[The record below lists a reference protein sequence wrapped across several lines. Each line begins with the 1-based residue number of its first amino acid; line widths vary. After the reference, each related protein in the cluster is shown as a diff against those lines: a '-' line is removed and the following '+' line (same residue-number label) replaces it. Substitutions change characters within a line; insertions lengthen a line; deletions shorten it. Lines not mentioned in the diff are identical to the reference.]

1 MNLLIRAFIIYYIF
15 STIVLGDEV
24 KVFDFTDKELSGL
37 EVRKV
42 RGADN
47 KTIYTVGSN
56 DNGNFFKAVA
66 DNAASGLGKELKIDL
81 NKTPFINITWKIEKD
96 LAGIKENT
104 KKGHDFAARVFA
116 IKKTGATP
124 LSNRAINYVFSS
136 NNEIGF
142 NSPSPYTK
150 KSIDNVLSSTK
161 NNFDEWITV
170 KANVKEDFKK
180 FHDLDVN
187 ELDGLAIMSD
197 TDNSKMKAIAYYQN
211 IYFSSDQLNLKNF
224 FKKLLNKDRITATI
238 TSSNGF
244 A

>member
-1 MNLLIRAFIIYYIF
+1 MNFLFKVFIVWFTLLSHNLA
-15 STIVLGDEV
+15 DEV
-24 KVFDFTDKELSGL
+24 NVFEFTNEELAGL

-47 KTIYTVGSN
+47 KTIYTIGSN
-56 DNGNFFKAVA
+56 DNGNFLKAIA
-66 DNAASGLGKELKIDL
+66 DNAASGLGKEIKIDL

-116 IKKTGATP
+116 VKKTGATP

-136 NNEIGF
+136 NNKIGF

-150 KSIDNVLSSTK
+150 KSIDNVLATTV
-161 NNFDEWITV
+161 NNLNEWVTV
-170 KANVKEDFKK
+170 KSNVKEDFKK

-197 TDNSKMKAIAYYQN
+197 TDNSKKKAVAYYQN
-211 IYFSSDQLNLKNF
+211 IYFSSE
-224 FKKLLNKDRITATI
+224 
-238 TSSNGF
+238 
-244 A
+244 

>member
-1 MNLLIRAFIIYYIF
+1 MKIILKFLVIIF
-15 STIVLGDEV
+15 LSIEISTADGIS
-24 KVFDFTDKELSGL
+24 VFEFTESELSKL

-47 KTIYTVGSN
+47 NTNYSVGSN
-56 DNGNFFKAVA
+56 ERGNFLKAVA
-66 DNAASGLGKELKIDL
+66 DNAASGLGKEVKINL
-81 NKTPFINITWKIEKD
+81 NETPFINITWKVEKD
-96 LAGIKENT
+96 LSGIKENS
-104 KKGHDFAARVFA
+104 KKGHDFAARVFV

-150 KSIDNVLSSTK
+150 RSIDNVLSTTK
-161 NNFDEWITV
+161 NNLNKWVTV

-197 TDNSKMKAIAYYQN
+197 TDNSKMRAIAYFQN
-211 IYFSSDQLNLKNF
+211 IYFSAN
-224 FKKLLNKDRITATI
+224 
-238 TSSNGF
+238 
-244 A
+244 

>member
-1 MNLLIRAFIIYYIF
+1 MFKFCQNNVLTFFFKKLLMKIIFKFLICIIMINGVSYATEIRIF
-15 STIVLGDEV
+15 E
-24 KVFDFTDKELSGL
+24 FTDSELSQL

-47 KTIYTVGSN
+47 NTIYTVGSN
-56 DNGNFFKAVA
+56 ENGNFFKAVA
-66 DNAASGLGKELKIDL
+66 DNAASGLGKEVKIDL
-81 NKTPFINITWKIEKD
+81 NKTPFINITWKIERD
-96 LAGIKENT
+96 LPGIKENT

-116 IKKTGATP
+116 VKKTGATP

-150 KSIDNVLSSTK
+150 KSVDNVLASTK
-161 NNFDEWITV
+161 YNINEWVTV

-180 FHDLDVN
+180 FHNLDVN

-211 IYFSSDQLNLKNF
+211 IYFSEK
-224 FKKLLNKDRITATI
+224 
-238 TSSNGF
+238 
-244 A
+244 

>member
-1 MNLLIRAFIIYYIF
+1 MNILTKILIFIF
-15 STIVLGDEV
+15 VTIGTGFANEI
-24 KVFDFTDKELSGL
+24 KVFNFTTDELSNL

-42 RGADN
+42 RGAEN
-47 KTIYTVGSN
+47 KTIYTIGSN
-56 DNGNFFKAVA
+56 ENGNFLKAVA
-66 DNAASGLGKELKIDL
+66 DNAASGLGKEVKIDL

-96 LAGIKENT
+96 LPGIKENT

-116 IKKTGATP
+116 VKKTGATP

-142 NSPSPYTK
+142 SSPSPYTK
-150 KSIDNVLSSTK
+150 KSIDNVLASTK
-161 NNFDEWITV
+161 KNLEEWVTV
-170 KANVKEDFKK
+170 KANVKEDFKR

-211 IYFSSDQLNLKNF
+211 IYFSKN
-224 FKKLLNKDRITATI
+224 
-238 TSSNGF
+238 
-244 A
+244 